1 MYFVGCTQIY
11 LMAAISFER
20 YLVINNPFVTKCI
33 SYRMTWVIICLCC
46 LLSLVWAGAPLIGW
60 SYYSLEGALT
70 SCSVEWKAR
79 TVNVISYNVTIFLC
93 TFIIPL
99 FIIVFTNIKLL
110 FIVSLLYFCFFGG
123 KLSRTISLSGQK
135 FESNASRFYYYLKI
149 E

>member
-33 SYRMTWVIICLCC
+33 SYRMTCVIICLCC

-79 TVNVISYNVTIFLC
+79 TANVISYNVTIFLC

-99 FIIVFTNIKLL
+99 FIILFTNIKLL
-110 FIVSLLYFCFFGG
+110 FIVSLIY
-123 KLSRTISLSGQK
+123 
-135 FESNASRFYYYLKI
+135 
-149 E
+149 